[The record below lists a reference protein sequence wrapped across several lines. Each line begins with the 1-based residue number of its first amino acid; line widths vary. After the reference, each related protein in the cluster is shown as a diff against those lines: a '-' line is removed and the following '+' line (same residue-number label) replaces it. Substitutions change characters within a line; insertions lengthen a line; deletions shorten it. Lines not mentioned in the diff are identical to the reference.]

1 MYSFTMTNDP
11 FPPPDPEDRIQFDKR
26 MKREGRTDSFDSYP
40 PKVKTLG
47 EALMQYNWI
56 RKIVEFVTVSLVILC
71 FLIALF
77 ILGYMVYL
85 WVGILKTLSFLEL
98 AISIGLFFITIPVAP
113 IYLGFLGD
121 WWPAI
126 YILLSFLIL
135 IIFISVY
142 FWFCDSTS
150 SAYFEKRDEK

>member
-1 MYSFTMTNDP
+1 MTNDT
-11 FPPPDPEDRIQFDKR
+11 FPSPDPQDRIEFDKR

-40 PKVKTLG
+40 PKEKTLG

-56 RKIVEFVTVSLVILC
+56 KKTVENVGIALIILC
-71 FLIALF
+71 FLIGF
-77 ILGYMVYL
+77 VILGYMVYL

-126 YILLSFLIL
+126 YILLGFLIL
-135 IIFISVY
+135 IISISVCRW
-142 FWFCDSTS
+142 FWNSTLFS
-150 SAYFEKRDEK
+150 YCYDDDIEK